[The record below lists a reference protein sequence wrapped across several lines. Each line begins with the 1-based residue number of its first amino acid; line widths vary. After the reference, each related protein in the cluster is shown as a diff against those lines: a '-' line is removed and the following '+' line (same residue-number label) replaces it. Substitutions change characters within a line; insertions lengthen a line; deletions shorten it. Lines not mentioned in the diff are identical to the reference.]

1 MTTTTDIPKVWI
13 TSTAMFRKLH
23 GPAETINK
31 AWEDAGRPGDFLT
44 FKKGYEAAAAELAKG
59 TAAPKELVA
68 ELEVHGRLLYIASRQ
83 MSFTQRAAYAQQAHK
98 GGDDVGHDYART
110 AERDALLV
118 RFGGARA

>member
-1 MTTTTDIPKVWI
+1 MH
-13 TSTAMFRKLH
+13 RQLH
-23 GPAETINK
+23 GPAETISN
-31 AWEDAGRPGDFLT
+31 AWEAQGRPGDFAT
-44 FKKGYEAAAAELAKG
+44 FRKGFEAAAAELSKS

-110 AERDALLV
+110 AERDALIV
-118 RFGGARA
+118 RFGGPRA